1 MASAAPQESG
11 GGAASSGKNSGK
23 ILQIIFAVLNLAA
36 IGAGLFFA
44 FKATLG
50 WQPPAITE
58 EELKNRMTQIEE
70 AHKAAGAG
78 GAHGAAPAAGH
89 GAAPA
94 AGGASEHGGGSQD
107 SFIFT
112 MDPITVNLGGD
123 AKRMI
128 KIIVNLVM
136 LGEDGFE
143 EVMDPDVK
151 VKARDKIIRIL
162 NEKTFDDL
170 ESIQGKLFLKDEI
183 IRSMNSILNRGIVKD
198 LYYSDFVIQSIN

>member
-1 MASAAPQESG
+1 MASAAPKE
-11 GGAASSGKNSGK
+11 AAAAAPKDNSK
-23 ILQIIFAVLNLAA
+23 IVQLVFAVLNIAA

-50 WQPPAITE
+50 WQPPMITE
-58 EELKNRMTQIEE
+58 DELRERMKQIET
-70 AHKAAGAG
+70 AHAAAAAGG
-78 GAHGAAPAAGH
+78 GGH

-94 AGGASEHGGGSQD
+94 ANAHGAPGADHGGGHGAGQD
-107 SFIFT
+107 TFVYT
-112 MDPITVNLGGD
+112 MDPVTVNLGGD

-128 KIIVNLVM
+128 KIVVNLAM

-143 EVMDPDVK
+143 EIMDPEVK

-170 ESIQGKLFLKDEI
+170 ETIQGKLFLKDEI
-183 IRSMNSILNRGIVKD
+183 IRSINATLNRGIVKD
-198 LYYSDFVIQSIN
+198 LYYSDFVIQSNN

>member
-1 MASAAPQESG
+1 
-11 GGAASSGKNSGK
+11 
-23 ILQIIFAVLNLAA
+23 LVFAVLNIAA

-50 WQPPAITE
+50 WQPPMITE
-58 EELKNRMTQIEE
+58 DELRERMKQIETAHE
-70 AHKAAGAG
+70 AAAAGG
-78 GAHGAAPAAGH
+78 GGGH

-94 AGGASEHGGGSQD
+94 AGAHGAPAAEHGGGGHGASQD
-107 SFIFT
+107 TFVYT
-112 MDPITVNLGGD
+112 MDPVTVNLGGD

-128 KIIVNLVM
+128 KIVVNLAM

-143 EVMDPDVK
+143 EIMDPEVK

-170 ESIQGKLFLKDEI
+170 ETIQGKLFLKDEI
-183 IRSMNSILNRGIVKD
+183 IKSINATLHRGIVKD
-198 LYYSDFVIQSIN
+198 LYYSDFVIQSNN